1 MRKKSVF
8 VSFAAAAVLCLCV
21 PAAAETFTS
30 EDGVLSIELPNE
42 NWREITDVNKWIA
55 LSDGGNSITVEH
67 YSNGE
72 KLPDITVAD
81 NHYVNVYQAVFSTQ
95 NEVFIIT
102 GSVVDAAVIP
112 EIANAIMSAKVLRY
126 DTKLAVKNNDQAV
139 SASDFSL
146 APLDKTMY
154 VTSDGLNV
162 RTGCSTDDQIIG
174 AFVYGAVVH
183 VTGAVQKG
191 GVDIGWYQVS
201 YDSGTGYVSSGFLS
215 DSQPEARKTT
225 ASTESGSNYTSEV
238 KTLYDINGDAVTV
251 YKSTDGYWYDKPGMR
266 YTQVSDYAFTA
277 EDGKD
282 YSVNKPPV
290 GSEENYAVGLPFTV
304 YWQNGNAT
312 QLAQYSDGYF
322 YSSDWIRYTSD
333 GTGVYYGADG
343 TTLYIEDPWTSGAM
357 SGGAV
362 TNDAAEVTD
371 VEVYN
376 AAGTVVRIYKAQDGY
391 WYDKSGTQYDGSVES
406 GFVSANGDRFFAN

>member
-8 VSFAAAAVLCLCV
+8 ASFAAAAVLCLCV

-201 YDSGTGYVSSGFLS
+201 YDSGYGYVSSQFLS
-215 DSQPEARKTT
+215 DSEPADKK
-225 ASTESGSNYTSEV
+225 SNNGSGYTGDV
-238 KTLYDINGDAVTV
+238 KTIYEIDGHAVTV
-251 YKSTDGYWYDKPGMR
+251 YKSTDGYWYDKAG
-266 YTQVSDYAFTA
+266 TQYNQITDYEFVASNGA
-277 EDGKD
+277 SLSLYKPQVQNNNVPDGD
-282 YSVNKPPV
+282 
-290 GSEENYAVGLPFTV
+290 PFTV
-304 YWQNGNAT
+304 YWANGNT
-312 QLAQYSDGYF
+312 TTLTYYTDGYF
-322 YSSDWIRYTSD
+322 YSSDCNYSIIWERSWF
-333 GTGVYYGADG
+333 
-343 TTLYIEDPWTSGAM
+343 LC
-357 SGGAV
+357 
-362 TNDAAEVTD
+362 
-371 VEVYN
+371 
-376 AAGTVVRIYKAQDGY
+376 
-391 WYDKSGTQYDGSVES
+391 
-406 GFVSANGDRFFAN
+406 